1 MRIAQRFN
9 VRFQSATSRKS
20 RRGGGKFN
28 PTDQAV
34 FSGGYSQ
41 GPEPRRGVMFV
52 AKLGHLAVFVLFSAG
67 GGAHQAGRCKKVASA
82 APLKTKGEVDW
93 LSFAINIVPLR
104 GFGQRGTAGVREH
117 RAGAADM
124 RRRKCDQAT
133 KKFRLVTLVATSSAD
148 AGQIDRTRNDAVAR
162 GH

>member
-52 AKLGHLAVFVLFSAG
+52 VKLGHLAVFLLFSAG
-67 GGAHQAGRCKKVASA
+67 RRRTPSGTLQESRQRRPAEN
-82 APLKTKGEVDW
+82 KGEVDW

-117 RAGAADM
+117 RAGAADV

>member
-41 GPEPRRGVMFV
+41 RPEPRRGVMFV
-52 AKLGHLAVFVLFSAG
+52 VKLGHLAVFLLFSAG
-67 GGAHQAGRCKKVASA
+67 
-82 APLKTKGEVDW
+82 
-93 LSFAINIVPLR
+93 
-104 GFGQRGTAGVREH
+104 
-117 RAGAADM
+117 
-124 RRRKCDQAT
+124 RRRTPSGTLQESRQRRPAENK
-133 KKFRLVTLVATSSAD
+133 RRGGLVIVCYKHCPPTGFWAAWN
-148 AGQIDRTRNDAVAR
+148 RRR
-162 GH
+162 